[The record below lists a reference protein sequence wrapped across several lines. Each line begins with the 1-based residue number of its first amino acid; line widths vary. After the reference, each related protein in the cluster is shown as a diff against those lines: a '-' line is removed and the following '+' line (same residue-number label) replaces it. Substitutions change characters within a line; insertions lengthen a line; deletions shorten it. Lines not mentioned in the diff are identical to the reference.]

1 MTYQQLLQII
11 QTLDKDQLNSDVA
24 VYDTG
29 VDEYYQLNVEFVF
42 ATDECQVLDV
52 DHPII
57 RF

>member
-1 MTYQQLLQII
+1 MATLTLQV
-11 QTLDKDQLNSDVA
+11 TEVSFDFDDE
-24 VYDTG
+24 
-29 VDEYYQLNVEFVF
+29 DEYYQASVELVF